1 MFNNIDVETTDE
13 KVQALLDYLNEEND
27 TKLTADDIKVEEQSY
42 SKSGALYH
50 TPFGTYNVLTD
61 SESYDAAYQRINDIW
76 DDLGLESFTPNAQI
90 YIRDNFIKPTDSLDE
105 YMEEDFYEYYTDI
118 ESESDSCFENRL
130 QRELAEVDGFF
141 EDDMQRY
148 LDLKE
153 QKEDLR
159 VELND
164 IKYDI
169 KKLEEK
175 IAKEED
181 NPYKEKLKE
190 DLKDLTRERDRISER
205 LEVVWVEFDYDEF
218 TKWIEP
224 YEDNKDNLIDKA
236 VQTKMADWDNSLE
249 WYLDEFGKGTIGYL
263 LNNGLAEIDMDGLVD
278 YIIDTDGRGC
288 ELAGWDGDEI
298 EQDDFYIYKQDNF
311 IYECDKLD
319 KEEECEMAD

>member
-288 ELAGWDGDEI
+288 ELAGWDGVEN

-311 IYECDKLD
+311 IYECDKLN

>member
-76 DDLGLESFTPNAQI
+76 DDLGLESFTPNAQ
-90 YIRDNFIKPTDSLDE
+90 
-105 YMEEDFYEYYTDI
+105 
-118 ESESDSCFENRL
+118 
-130 QRELAEVDGFF
+130 
-141 EDDMQRY
+141 
-148 LDLKE
+148 
-153 QKEDLR
+153 
-159 VELND
+159 
-164 IKYDI
+164 KYDI

-288 ELAGWDGDEI
+288 ELAGWDGVEN